1 MKIKTLFIGMLAVAM
16 LLCMTACGSSVKETT
31 ESTPAQASDR
41 VDADT
46 EPNDS
51 EDKEQQYNNQNTGIS
66 ER

>member
-1 MKIKTLFIGMLAVAM
+1 MLAVSM

-31 ESTPAQASDR
+31 ESTPAQTSDR

-51 EDKEQQYNNQNTGIS
+51 EDKEQQYHNQKTGNS

>member
-1 MKIKTLFIGMLAVAM
+1 M

-31 ESTPAQASDR
+31 ESTPAQTSDR

-51 EDKEQQYNNQNTGIS
+51 EDKEQQYHNQKTGNS